1 VSETARMWM
10 EVTFNVAYLI
20 VVWGLVIVM
29 VLQRERVTPEDRQ
42 VARLVRWAF
51 ALLALGDTGHV
62 GFRVLAYARGNMETT
77 FTVLGQEF
85 GLVGLGALS
94 TAVTVTFFYVLVL
107 EIWRVRFNKQYGW
120 FEYLLLAAAGVR
132 LLLMIPTANQ
142 WNSTV
147 PPQPWSLYRNLPLT
161 LLGLGTAYLV
171 LRDARRAGDRAFTW
185 IGISILISY
194 AMYLPVILFVQQV
207 PTIGMLMI
215 PKTMAYVAI
224 GFIAYGALY
233 RQPASKLQPTSK
245 ARHQSRPPV
254 ETVRTDG
261 TR

>member
-1 VSETARMWM
+1 MSETARMWM
-10 EVTFNVAYLI
+10 EISFNVLYLI

-29 VLQRERVTPEDRQ
+29 TLRRDIVAPQDRK

-62 GFRVLAYARGNMETT
+62 GFRVLAYARGDLETT
-77 FTVLGQEF
+77 FSFLGQEI

-94 TAVTVTFFYVLVL
+94 TAITVTLFYVLVL
-107 EIWRVRFNKQYGW
+107 EMWRARFGQKYGW
-120 FEYLLLAAAGVR
+120 FEYLLLAAAAVR
-132 LLLMIPTANQ
+132 LLLMIPAANQ

-161 LLGLGTAYLV
+161 ILGLGTAFLI
-171 LRDARRAGDRAFTW
+171 LRDARRAGDRPFTW
-185 IGISILISY
+185 IGICILLSY
-194 AMYLPVILFVQQV
+194 AMYIPVILFVQQV

-224 GFIAYGALY
+224 GLIAYGTLY
-233 RQPASKLQPTSK
+233 RQPVPATAPGAQPAGSSG
-245 ARHQSRPPV
+245 A
-254 ETVRTDG
+254 D
-261 TR
+261 